1 MNHIGCRKEIKF
13 VKSLWARR
21 GHVVKIWQKETEQ
34 WKKTKCFWRTGRHCG
49 IVSSLMVR
57 VHPRY
62 RAHTGAHLPV
72 MWCVSSTLEIK
83 RSSTRWLIC
92 PIASYAS
99 INVVTLNSTRHTHTH
114 TRSSAVS
121 DVGRKNMGQWIFRVK
136 KKNARWR
143 TWLQLLL
150 SGLLLLFFF
159 LTLLFFFFLA
169 SADN

>member
-49 IVSSLMVR
+49 TVSSLMVR

-114 TRSSAVS
+114 THGALLCLTSAGKIWDNEFFVW
-121 DVGRKNMGQWIFRVK
+121 RKKMHDEEHDCNYCSLVYYYF
-136 KKNARWR
+136 
-143 TWLQLLL
+143 
-150 SGLLLLFFF
+150 SFF
-159 LTLLFFFFLA
+159 
-169 SADN
+169 